1 MGRNR
6 NWTPEEEEAYL
17 CENWGYTSIDGICK
31 RLGRSKNAIMIRVQ
45 KLGLSKFL
53 ESGDYITMHQLVLA
67 LGYGASDSYK
77 VTSWIENRGFP
88 VRTKVRSSNAR
99 IRVVYIEDF
108 WEWAEKNRSFI
119 DFSRME
125 PLALGAEPAWLPEQ
139 RRNDYNSY
147 ALQRKDPWTPN
158 EDSRLKMLLKQQRYG
173 YAELSNMLRRSAGA
187 IQRRINDLGLKERP
201 VKADGHGASA
211 QWTPEHFQILA
222 DGIRSG
228 LSYTMIGNKIGKSEK
243 AIRGKVYT
251 DYLTENADK
260 VRAMLGNGKWGNGA
274 PLPTVKQ
281 AVHHSRYRIDT
292 KEQLERLAGLALL
305 RLRQLRKD
313 DYFWQKE
320 VCQHWSDVAGCTKG
334 CSDCDIC
341 PEFVRI
347 KPQYCCRCGATFLD
361 RTQQKFCPSCRSAR
375 RKQAQRKWARLHNQ

>member
-6 NWTPEEEEAYL
+6 NWTPEEESYL
-17 CENWGYTSIDGICK
+17 CESWGYTSIDGICK
-31 RLGRSKNAIMIRVQ
+31 RLGRSKNAIMIRVK

-108 WEWAEKNRSFI
+108 WAWAEKNRSFI

-125 PLALGAEPAWLPEQ
+125 PLALGAEPEWLPEQ

-187 IQRRINDLGLKERP
+187 IQRRINDLGIKERP
-201 VKADGHGASA
+201 VKADTHGASA
-211 QWTPEHFQILA
+211 QWTTEHIKILA
-222 DGIRSG
+222 DGIRDG

-260 VRAMLGNGKWGNGA
+260 VRAMLGNGEWGNGV
-274 PLPTVKQ
+274 PIPTVRQ
-281 AVHHSRYRIDT
+281 AVRHSRYRTDT
-292 KEQLERLAGLALL
+292 KEQLERLAGIALL
-305 RLRQLRKD
+305 RLRQLRKN

-320 VCQHWSDVAGCTKG
+320 VCMHWSDLKGCTKG

-347 KPQYCCRCGATFLD
+347 KPQYCCRCGATFLE
-361 RTQQKFCPSCRSAR
+361 RTQQNFCPSCRSAR